1 MVTTKQIL
9 KAAGSPY
16 LRLVHIPDGYYL
28 LVYHDPERGI
38 YETQSVY
45 VYALNRM
52 TLEQWVEEAKN
63 FIHKMSQAA

>member
-9 KAAGSPY
+9 KAVACPY

-28 LVYHDPERGI
+28 FVYHHPERNI

-52 TLEQWVEEAKN
+52 TLEQWVDEAQS
-63 FIHKMSQAA
+63 FIHKMGWVA